1 MNYCSFRKFILYLQ
15 KNNFMNERIMKSE
28 TRQFKV
34 IFPNT
39 LNDHDTLFGGIAM
52 QWMDEVAYITAI
64 RFSKKKMVTVSSEKV
79 QFLLPMKSG
88 TIAEIIGKVTKVKNV
103 KIEIQVE
110 IYIEEMYSENR
121 QKAVDALFT
130 FAAINDENKPIP
142 INIKANSSQEV

>member
-142 INIKANSSQEV
+142 INIKENSSQEV

>member
-1 MNYCSFRKFILYLQ
+1 
-15 KNNFMNERIMKSE
+15 MKSE

-110 IYIEEMYSENR
+110 IYIEDMYTDNR

-142 INIKANSSQEV
+142 INIKEYSSQEV

>member
-1 MNYCSFRKFILYLQ
+1 MDD
-15 KNNFMNERIMKSE
+15 RIMKSE

-103 KIEIQVE
+103 KIEIRVE
-110 IYIEEMYSENR
+110 IYIEDMYTDNR

-142 INIKANSSQEV
+142 IDNKKYSSQEV

>member
-1 MNYCSFRKFILYLQ
+1 
-15 KNNFMNERIMKSE
+15 MNEMVRKSE

-52 QWMDEVAYITAI
+52 KWMDEVAYITAI
-64 RFSKKKMVTVSSEKV
+64 RFTKKKMVTVSSERV

-88 TIAEIIGKVTKVKNV
+88 TIAEIIGKVTKVKTL
-103 KIEIQVE
+103 KIEILVE
-110 IYIEEMYSENR
+110 IYIDDMYAENR
-121 QKAVDALFT
+121 QKAVVAIFT

-142 INIKANSSQEV
+142 INIKEYSSQEI